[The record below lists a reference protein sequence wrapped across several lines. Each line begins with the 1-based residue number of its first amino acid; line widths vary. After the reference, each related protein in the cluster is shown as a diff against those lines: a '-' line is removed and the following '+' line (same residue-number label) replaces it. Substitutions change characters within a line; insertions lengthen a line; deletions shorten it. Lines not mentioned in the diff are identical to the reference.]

1 MAVDFPES
9 PSQPPSS
16 GPYPLSD
23 DGMQP
28 HVLVVDDE
36 DGVRRVFSR
45 VLVRA
50 GFRVT
55 EAADGVA
62 ALSLLSTNHYD
73 VLLSDINMPT
83 LSGVALLA
91 AVRKR
96 SLTTQVVLATGNPT
110 IETAMGAVELGAVR
124 YLAKPVDHRVLVEV
138 IREAARRQR
147 ELERVGDN
155 SRLMAAFEEALEYAL
170 LYIQPVV
177 SLRRRMIWGYEA
189 LLRTTAS
196 RLSSPMSILAAA
208 GPLQQ
213 LDRLGRHV
221 RQLAAEKLKQLPP
234 DVQLL
239 VNLHPQDLFDSQLQ
253 DPQMPLSVVAN
264 RIILEVTEHASIGHR
279 RDVERT
285 AQQLR
290 NMGFGIAIDDLGAGH
305 AGLNRL
311 LYLRPSLVKLDM
323 ELVRGI
329 QFDSMQRT
337 LVSTMI
343 RLCEDL
349 GIQIIVE
356 GVETKE
362 ERDVLADL
370 GCDLMQ
376 GYFFARPQEGL
387 QEILPERYER

>member
-1 MAVDFPES
+1 VAVDFPES

-16 GPYPLSD
+16 GPYPIGD

-83 LSGVALLA
+83 LSGVGLLA

-138 IREAARRQR
+138 IREAARRQK

-155 SRLMAAFEEALEYAL
+155 SRLMAAFEEAIEYAL

-329 QFDSMQRT
+329 QHDSMQRT

>member
-16 GPYPLSD
+16 GPYPIND
-23 DGMQP
+23 DGTQP

-45 VLVRA
+45 VLLRA

-138 IREAARRQR
+138 IREAARRQK

-329 QFDSMQRT
+329 QYDSMQRT

-356 GVETKE
+356 GVETKD

>member
-23 DGMQP
+23 DGIQP

-62 ALSLLSTNHYD
+62 ALSLLSANHYD

-155 SRLMAAFEEALEYAL
+155 SRLMAAFEEAIEYAL

-208 GPLQQ
+208 GPLLQ

-221 RQLAAEKLKQLPP
+221 RQLAAEKLKQLPS

-329 QFDSMQRT
+329 QHDSMQRT

>member
-138 IREAARRQR
+138 IREAARRQK

-155 SRLMAAFEEALEYAL
+155 SRLMAAFEEAIEYAL

-329 QFDSMQRT
+329 QHDSMQRT

>member
-1 MAVDFPES
+1 M
-9 PSQPPSS
+9 
-16 GPYPLSD
+16 
-23 DGMQP
+23 
-28 HVLVVDDE
+28 
-36 DGVRRVFSR
+36 
-45 VLVRA
+45 
-50 GFRVT
+50 
-55 EAADGVA
+55 
-62 ALSLLSTNHYD
+62 
-73 VLLSDINMPT
+73 
-83 LSGVALLA
+83 
-91 AVRKR
+91 
-96 SLTTQVVLATGNPT
+96 
-110 IETAMGAVELGAVR
+110 
-124 YLAKPVDHRVLVEV
+124 
-138 IREAARRQR
+138 
-147 ELERVGDN
+147 
-155 SRLMAAFEEALEYAL
+155 
-170 LYIQPVV
+170 
-177 SLRRRMIWGYEA
+177 
-189 LLRTTAS
+189 
-196 RLSSPMSILAAA
+196 
-208 GPLQQ
+208 
-213 LDRLGRHV
+213 

-253 DPQMPLSVVAN
+253 IGQMPLSVVAN
-264 RIILEVTEHASIGHR
+264 RVILEVTEHASIGQR

-290 NMGFGIAIDDLGAGH
+290 NMGFGIAIDDLGAGLY

-362 ERDVLADL
+362 ERDVLADF

>member
-1 MAVDFPES
+1 VAVDFPES
-9 PSQPPSS
+9 PSQPPLS
-16 GPYPLSD
+16 GPYPISD

-264 RIILEVTEHASIGHR
+264 RVILEVTEHASIGQR

>member
-1 MAVDFPES
+1 
-9 PSQPPSS
+9 
-16 GPYPLSD
+16 
-23 DGMQP
+23 MQP

-45 VLVRA
+45 VLMRA

-62 ALSLLSTNHYD
+62 ALSLLGTNHYD

-264 RIILEVTEHASIGHR
+264 RVILEVTEHASIGQR

>member
-1 MAVDFPES
+1 MLFRSKA
-9 PSQPPSS
+9 
-16 GPYPLSD
+16 
-23 DGMQP
+23 
-28 HVLVVDDE
+28 HV
-36 DGVRRVFSR
+36 
-45 VLVRA
+45 
-50 GFRVT
+50 
-55 EAADGVA
+55 
-62 ALSLLSTNHYD
+62 
-73 VLLSDINMPT
+73 
-83 LSGVALLA
+83 
-91 AVRKR
+91 
-96 SLTTQVVLATGNPT
+96 
-110 IETAMGAVELGAVR
+110 
-124 YLAKPVDHRVLVEV
+124 
-138 IREAARRQR
+138 
-147 ELERVGDN
+147 
-155 SRLMAAFEEALEYAL
+155 
-170 LYIQPVV
+170 
-177 SLRRRMIWGYEA
+177 
-189 LLRTTAS
+189 
-196 RLSSPMSILAAA
+196 
-208 GPLQQ
+208 
-213 LDRLGRHV
+213 
-221 RQLAAEKLKQLPP
+221 
-234 DVQLL
+234 
-239 VNLHPQDLFDSQLQ
+239 
-253 DPQMPLSVVAN
+253 
-264 RIILEVTEHASIGHR
+264 
-279 RDVERT
+279 